1 MQKAL
6 LIINDDAEIV
16 NAYNLDPDFVYEIV
30 CKDGKWKIAK
40 GKGVE

>member
-6 LIINDDAEIV
+6 MIINDEAEIV
-16 NAYNLDPDFVYEIV
+16 NAYNLDPDFVYVIA

>member
-6 LIINDDAEIV
+6 VIINDDAEVV
-16 NAYNLDPDFVYEIV
+16 NAYNLDPDFVYVMV

-40 GKGVE
+40 GKE